1 MFIRHSA
8 QPDLI
13 RDDVMRSM
21 FAARKAVFVDL
32 LQWDLPVHDG
42 RYEIDQFDD
51 PHARY
56 IILSQEDG
64 NHLGSARLLPTSRPH
79 ILGSLYPQLCAEA
92 PPSGPDIFEITR
104 FCLDRRL
111 RAPERRRVRDALI
124 LSLTEHALASGITTY
139 VAIAAQSWAR
149 QIEAFGWDCAPLG
162 PPRQTD
168 DASLVALRIAITPRT
183 PALLEAAGLVSP
195 ALPGERVLAA

>member
-51 PHARY
+51 PHAHY

-111 RAPERRRVRDALI
+111 RAPSGGGYATLLSSRSPNTHWPTGSPPMSPSRLRAGQGRSRPSAGTARRSDRPGRSKTIARRAAHRH
-124 LSLTEHALASGITTY
+124 HAPNAG
-139 VAIAAQSWAR
+139 
-149 QIEAFGWDCAPLG
+149 AP
-162 PPRQTD
+162 
-168 DASLVALRIAITPRT
+168 
-183 PALLEAAGLVSP
+183 
-195 ALPGERVLAA
+195 

>member
-51 PHARY
+51 PHAHY

-124 LSLTEHALASGITTY
+124 LSLTEHALANGITTY
-139 VAIAAQSWAR
+139 VAIAAPSWAR

-162 PPRQTD
+162 PPRQIED
-168 DASLVALRIAITPRT
+168 DSLVALRIAITPRT